1 MFNFEDINLDRIVV
15 HNVGN
20 KHLEEE
26 LKLSK
31 SELQMEDDDVKDIL
45 LKYFLTAFN
54 KEEFYNFQHETD
66 LNMNEVFCYASEY
79 FEENVS
85 FYDQSTNI
93 AVHLYEK
100 SNHPNIKGGEFYLV
114 GFSNCVVDGEV
125 CDALGIFK
133 SENKDTFLKVYQ
145 KQENFELGCEN
156 GINIKKLDK
165 GCLIFNSE
173 KERGFKVC
181 IVDKTNANKEALY
194 WKEDFLNLTL
204 REDNFYHTQNY
215 LDMCKG
221 FIGEVYNDEN
231 EVAKA
236 DQIDLMNKSINF
248 FKDKKQFNED
258 LFKEEVIEQP
268 EVATAFDE
276 YKDYYQ
282 AEQGTTVN
290 PDFTINNDAVKGEQ
304 KHFKHILKLDKNFHV
319 YIHGQRKF
327 IEKGYDAARDL
338 SYYKL
343 FFKEEN

>member
-1 MFNFEDINLDRIVV
+1 MFNFEEINLDRIVV
-15 HNVGN
+15 HSVGN
-20 KHLEEE
+20 KHLEEDI
-26 LKLSK
+26 KLSK
-31 SELQMEDDDVKDIL
+31 SEIMIDDEDVKDVL

-54 KEEFYNFQHETD
+54 KEEFYHFKNDTD
-66 LNMNEVFCYASEY
+66 FSMNPMFCYASEF
-79 FEENVS
+79 FENNES

-114 GFSNCVVDGEV
+114 AFSGCIVDGEV
-125 CDALGIFK
+125 CNALGIFK

-145 KQENFELGCEN
+145 KQENFELGCES

-165 GCLIFNSE
+165 GCLIFNTE
-173 KERGFKVC
+173 KEEGFKVC
-181 IVDKTNANKEALY
+181 IVDKTNPNKDALY
-194 WKEDFLNLTL
+194 WKEDFLDLKL

-221 FIGEVYNDEN
+221 FIHDVYNDDN

-236 DQIDLMNKSINF
+236 DQIDMMNKSIKF
-248 FKDKKQFNED
+248 FKDKKEFNED
-258 LFKEEVIEQP
+258 LFKQEVIDQQ
-268 EVATAFDE
+268 EVASAFDE
-276 YKDYYQ
+276 YKEYYQ
-282 AEQGTTVN
+282 NERGTQIES
-290 PDFTINNDAVKGEQ
+290 DFDISSDAVKGEQ
-304 KHFKHILKLDKNFHV
+304 RYFKHVLKLDKNFHV

-343 FFKEEN
+343 FFREEN